1 MAKKRG
7 HGEGSIYQRS
17 NGRWRAQV
25 MLDGERLNFSAD
37 TRRECVEWLKD
48 TLTRIDEGLTY
59 ENTPL
64 TLREF
69 MQDWLTSSKA
79 SWRRTTWRQ
88 YRYVTRK
95 FIDPALGHV
104 KLSELRPRGIQEL
117 YDRSLKDGVGIQSVS
132 KIHTVLHSALSH
144 AVKTGILGQNPAS
157 ATIPPVPPTR
167 EMDILDEIQVNQLL
181 IAAKGHRL
189 EALFHLAVTTGM
201 RQMELLGLKWSDLDW
216 DRQSIVVQR
225 QLARRSHDGRKFV
238 APKTKAGRRMI
249 ALGSLTIEALKDHYD
264 RQLAER
270 CVAGDEWKE
279 HGLIFPTSV
288 GTPISPRNLLRDFRK
303 LLRRAALPRIR
314 FHDLRHTSASLM
326 LNHGVPLIVVSKR
339 LGHARPSIT
348 LDIYGH
354 LIPSM
359 GAEAAEK
366 IDTLVA
372 PVELQQIAPDRTRK

>member
-25 MLDGERLNFSAD
+25 LLDGERLNFSAQ
-37 TRRECVEWLKD
+37 TRRECVEWLKK
-48 TLTRIDEGLTY
+48 TITRIDEGLTY
-59 ENTPL
+59 ENTLL

-69 MQDWLTSSKA
+69 MHDWLTSSKA
-79 SWRRTTWRQ
+79 SWRRTTWHQ

-95 FIDPALGHV
+95 FIDPALGHI

-117 YDRSLKDGVGIQSVS
+117 YDRSLEDGVGIQSVS
-132 KIHTVLHSALSH
+132 KLHTVLHSALSY
-144 AVKTGILGQNPAS
+144 AVKTGILGQNPANP
-157 ATIPPVPPTR
+157 TIPPVPPTK
-167 EMDILDEIQVNQLL
+167 EMDILDEFQVNQLL
-181 IAAKGHRL
+181 ITAKGHRL
-189 EALFHLAVTTGM
+189 EALLHLAVTTGM
-201 RQMELLGLKWSDLDW
+201 RQMELLGLKWGDLDW

-225 QLARRSHDGRKFV
+225 QLARRSYDGRQFV

-249 ALGSLTIEALKDHYD
+249 ALGSLTIEALKDNYD

-270 CVAGDEWKE
+270 CAAGDGWTE

-288 GTPISPRNLLRDFRK
+288 GTPVSPRNLLRDFRK
-303 LLRRAALPRIR
+303 LLRRAGLPRIR

-326 LNHGVPLIVVSKR
+326 LNHGVPLIVVSRR

-372 PVELQQIAPDRTRK
+372 PVELHRIAPDYTRK